1 MTRRQPDARATAGQQ
16 LEDEA
21 DAITDTVRRQTV
33 DWQTKLMRGH
43 PGNARI
49 RAAIVSGLI
58 GGALDVLWDAVG
70 ADPEK
75 IREIF
80 IANVDAYLDAS
91 AEDQA
96 ADAEP
101 QAKREEPGDGR

>member
-1 MTRRQPDARATAGQQ
+1 MARQPDSRATAGQQ

-21 DAITDTVRRQTV
+21 DAITDSVRRQTV
-33 DWQTKLMRGH
+33 DWQAKLMRGH

-49 RAAIVSGLI
+49 KAAIVSGLI
-58 GGALDVLWDAVG
+58 GGALDILWAEIPDGPA
-70 ADPEK
+70 K

-80 IANVDAYLDAS
+80 LANVDAYLAAS

-96 ADAEP
+96 ADDEP
-101 QAKREEPGDGR
+101 QAKRKEPGDDD